1 MSDEDPETTPIGN
14 ADWLVDFNLKLSKK
28 YPICD
33 NEGCADEAVRYYRH
47 TCCNA
52 VSLAC
57 EFHTNAV
64 ARYLIDMQNRGSMA
78 RCTFCKAYKIPTAL
92 ITRPQDLRLTP

>member
-1 MSDEDPETTPIGN
+1 MTENEPIGN
-14 ADWLVDFNLKLSKK
+14 ADWLVDFKIKLEDK
-28 YPICD
+28 YPVCD
-33 NEGCADEAVRYYRH
+33 NEGCDEESVHYYRH
-47 TCCNA
+47 TCCNS

-78 RCTFCKAYKIPTAL
+78 KCAFCKQYKIPTAL
-92 ITRPQDLRLTP
+92 ITRPQKLRLTA